1 MENSFILIGLGVI
14 FILVI
19 FLLFEIFR
27 LKRKLRQAEIDTLEQ
42 INLTIKSI
50 DTDVQELKKEV
61 YKTIDEK

>member
-1 MENSFILIGLGVI
+1 MENTFILIGLGVI